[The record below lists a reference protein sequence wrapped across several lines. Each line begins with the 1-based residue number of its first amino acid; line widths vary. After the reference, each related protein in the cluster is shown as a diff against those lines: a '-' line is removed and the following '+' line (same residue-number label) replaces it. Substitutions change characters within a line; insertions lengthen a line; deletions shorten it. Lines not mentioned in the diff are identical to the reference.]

1 MSESQ
6 NPVQGFFGNLKDKAQ
21 NLAEN
26 VGNMVEGAA
35 DKVLGEERVDQIKDV
50 LNKDVKEIG
59 KDIQA
64 TVQDKTEDLKEGAQN
79 LAGNVGNMVEGA
91 ADKVL
96 GEERVDQIKDVLN
109 KDVREVASDVKEK
122 VEDVLKP
129 KTDA

>member
-26 VGNMVEGAA
+26 VGNMVEDAA

>member
-1 MSESQ
+1 
-6 NPVQGFFGNLKDKAQ
+6 
-21 NLAEN
+21 
-26 VGNMVEGAA
+26 MVEGVA

-64 TVQDKTEDLKEGAQN
+64 TVQDKTEDLKEGTQN
-79 LAGNVGNMVEGA
+79 LAGKVGNMVEGA